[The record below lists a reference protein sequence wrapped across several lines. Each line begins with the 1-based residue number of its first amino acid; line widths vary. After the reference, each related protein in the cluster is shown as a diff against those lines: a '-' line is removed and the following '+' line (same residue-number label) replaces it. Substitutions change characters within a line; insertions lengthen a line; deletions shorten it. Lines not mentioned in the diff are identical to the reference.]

1 MITQHRNKHTLCP
14 VKNLAKLTKRILRYK
29 NTVMNSTINMLQSGN
44 KIITIKSE
52 EVLKRI
58 REVVN
63 TFGKEDLGFDS
74 KEIGTHSIRSS
85 TAMQLF
91 LNKYPTYQ
99 IMLLGRW
106 CSDAFLKYIRRQV
119 LEFSAGISESMI
131 QKDFYTVPEVEY
143 VDPNDPRTRNTASF
157 ATASGNGGSAMG
169 ARYPTA
175 AVHTWV

>member
-14 VKNLAKLTKRILRYK
+14 VKNLAKLTKRISRYK
-29 NTVMNSTINMLQSGN
+29 GTDMNSTVNTIYQGN
-44 KIITIKSE
+44 KLEKIKSE
-52 EVLKRI
+52 EALKRI
-58 REVVN
+58 REIVKI
-63 TFGKEDLGFDS
+63 FGKEDLGFDHT
-74 KEIGTHSIRSS
+74 EIGTHSIRSS

-106 CSDAFLKYIRRQV
+106 CSDAFLKNIRRQV
-119 LEFSAGISESMI
+119 LEFSPGISYSMI
-131 QKDFYTVPEVEY
+131 QKDFYTVPEVEH

-157 ATASGNGGSAMG
+157 AMTSTNGFAMG